1 MGRFKK
7 LVKKVE
13 QLVEEKNTT
22 VTQVEKPN
30 EIKIAI
36 ISDGKTEVVKGIGD
50 TLVLLIT
57 HAKRQGVNLLDCLED
72 ACTAIP
78 KQRKRMI
85 DGITFNNTPFCIFKD
100 NHHVIIK
107 EDGDFLRTV
116 NGQIIIFKSWLDAAR
131 ELKYGEVSKSTSI
144 LSETQKEILKENF
157 RIFNN
162 N

>member
-22 VTQVEKPN
+22 VTQVRGHN

-50 TLVLLIT
+50 TLILLIT
-57 HAKRQGVNLLDCLED
+57 HAKKQGVNLLDCLED
-72 ACTAIP
+72 ACTVIP
-78 KQRKRMI
+78 KQRKRII
-85 DGITFNNTPFCIFKD
+85 DGLTFNNRLFSIFKD

-107 EDGDFLRTV
+107 ENGDFVRYN
-116 NGQIIIFKSWLDAAR
+116 NGEIIIFKSWLDAAR
-131 ELKYGEVSKSTSI
+131 ELKYGEVSKSISI
-144 LSETQKEILKENF
+144 LSETQKEILKENI
-157 RIFNN
+157 RIFQ
-162 N
+162 